1 MKTKP
6 KIILASASPRRKEI
20 LSLLFDTFEILPANI
35 DESVVSFKNPK
46 KAVSQLAKKKA
57 LSVYE
62 KNQESVVI
70 GADTIVVY
78 KNKVLGKPKDKEDA
92 FNMLKL
98 LSGKKHK
105 VITGV
110 AIISKQFQ
118 TEFFEISDVYF
129 STLTDDEI
137 NKYIET
143 KEPFDKAGSYA
154 IQGIAG
160 KFIEK
165 IKGDYHN
172 IVGFPLHKTYSIL
185 KISVLKDIV

>member
-1 MKTKP
+1 MTKKR

-20 LSLLFDTFEILPANI
+20 LSLLFNEFEIIPANI
-35 DESVVSFKNPK
+35 DESAISFKNPK
-46 KAVSQLAKKKA
+46 KAVCELAKKKA
-57 LSVYE
+57 LSIFE
-62 KNQESVVI
+62 KYNDSVVI

-78 KNKVLGKPKDKEDA
+78 EKTILGKPKDKEDA
-92 FNMLKL
+92 FRMLKL
-98 LSGKKHK
+98 LSGKMHK

-110 AIISKQFQ
+110 AIISKEFQ
-118 TEFFEISDVYF
+118 TDFFQESDVYF
-129 STLTDDEI
+129 SDLTDNEI

-154 IQGIAG
+154 IQGIGG

-172 IVGFPLHKTYSIL
+172 IVGFPLNKTYSIL